1 MNRILDEALGKA
13 GTVIILGHVH
23 PDGDCVGSVLALY
36 NYMAAVYPEKKADVY
51 LQAPADKFGFLK
63 GFDAI
68 LHEPDTEREPADLAI
83 AIDAS
88 DYGRLGEF
96 GIMFDLAHE
105 RLNIDHHITNSGYAD
120 RTVCIPGSSSSCEVL
135 YGLLDPSRIDRGIA
149 ECLYTGIINDTGV
162 FKYSSTSAETMRVAG
177 ELMQTGIDFGGLIDR
192 TFYQKNYIQNQILG
206 KALLESMM
214 LMDGRCIYTSLSA
227 RDMDFFEVTGKDL
240 DGIID
245 QLRLTEGIECAIFI
259 YECGPQE
266 WKVSLRSN
274 HIVDVSKIAVYFGG
288 GGHVRAAG
296 CTMNGGQH
304 DVINALTA
312 RIEEQ
317 LKAAGEA

>member
-1 MNRILDEALGKA
+1 MNKTLESRIQSA
-13 GTVIILGHVH
+13 GSVIIMGHVH
-23 PDGDCVGSVLALY
+23 PDGDCVGSTLSLFRYIRLY
-36 NYMAAVYPEKKADVY
+36 FPEKEVKVY
-51 LQAPADKFGFLK
+51 LEKPSEKFSFLAGFREIITEPGEETADF
-63 GFDAI
+63 
-68 LHEPDTEREPADLAI
+68 AI
-83 AIDAS
+83 ALDSS
-88 DYGRLGEF
+88 D
-96 GIMFDLAHE
+96 HE
-105 RLNIDHHITNSGYAD
+105 RLGKFSTLFDRAAETFNIDHHVTNTGYAKTTICKPD
-120 RTVCIPGSSSSCEVL
+120 SSSSCEVL
-135 YGLLDPSRIDRGIA
+135 YDLLDEDKITKEIA

-177 ELMQTGIDFGGLIDR
+177 ELMKTGIDFGGLIDR

-227 RDMDFFEVTGKDL
+227 KDMDFFEVTGKDL

-245 QLRLTEGIECAIFI
+245 QLRLTEGIECAVFI

-274 HIVDVSKIAVYFGG
+274 YIVDVSKIAMYFGG

-312 RIEEQ
+312 QIEEQ
-317 LKAAGEA
+317 LKNAGRA